1 MSNPIPV
8 SPSSQPTS
16 APTAIAAPVV
26 PSRRPEAVASVWG
39 EDGAR
44 GAIRTGAY
52 QRACNSRFPLSEP
65 ERARLVAAVGRIVF
79 VHGSIVGGRAT
90 WREQRRGLDGLAEL
104 VVLERPGFAVS
115 GVVSD
120 FSRTP
125 PPVGRVDFE
134 EHAVWV
140 AERLEPGDH
149 LIGHSYGGVISLLTA
164 ARVGDRVAS
173 LTVVEPPATRVAL
186 DVPEVA
192 AFARGGE
199 ELWANG
205 PRDDPEAFM
214 RAFLSAVGSDFDPP
228 TPLPPQLLQGAHALM
243 HERGPWQ
250 ADLPLDA
257 CRRSSSRARTIRPSS
272 RSPTA
277 SSGRRPP
284 SASSCPASATTS
296 RSARTSTRRCSTSW
310 DAPGRLTPQVPDPYT
325 DLTSSTITTI

>member
-1 MSNPIPV
+1 M
-8 SPSSQPTS
+8 
-16 APTAIAAPVV
+16 
-26 PSRRPEAVASVWG
+26 
-39 EDGAR
+39 
-44 GAIRTGAY
+44 
-52 QRACNSRFPLSEP
+52 
-65 ERARLVAAVGRIVF
+65 AAVGRIVF

-115 GVVSD
+115 ETLSD

-149 LIGHSYGGVISLLTA
+149 LVGHSYGGVISLLTA
-164 ARVGDRVAS
+164 ARVGDRLAS

-243 HERGPWQ
+243 HERGPWE
-250 ADLPLDA
+250 ADIPLEALAARRLPTLVVSGAHHPAFEAICDRLERALSAERLVLSGFGHNVQVHPGFNAALLDFVG
-257 CRRSSSRARTIRPSS
+257 RAGG
-272 RSPTA
+272 A
-277 SSGRRPP
+277 D
-284 SASSCPASATTS
+284 SAGA
-296 RSARTSTRRCSTSW
+296 
-310 DAPGRLTPQVPDPYT
+310 
-325 DLTSSTITTI
+325 